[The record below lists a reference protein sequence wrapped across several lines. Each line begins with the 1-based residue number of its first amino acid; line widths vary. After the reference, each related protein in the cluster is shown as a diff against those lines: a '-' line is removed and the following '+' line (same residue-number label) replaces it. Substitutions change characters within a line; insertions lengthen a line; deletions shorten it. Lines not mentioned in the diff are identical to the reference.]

1 MNKNTHITRSEYASW
16 ILAALAMLF
25 SLRLHL
31 LPEQVVQFMDPGLQT
46 GDPLLILGRLGCDR
60 LL

>member
-16 ILAALAMLF
+16 ILAALANLF

-31 LPEQVVQFMDPGLQT
+31 LPALIAGL
-46 GDPLLILGRLGCDR
+46 LV
-60 LL
+60 